1 MFLVFQKVIARWV
14 LGLEKLLLFTIRTTW
29 LICGL
34 GTLFLSLSIAFQ
46 DVMKAPMQKLGFAR
60 SSAVY
65 QDYYPH
71 THKHQDNNKYQKSR
85 HNSTDVLAN
94 AQDRSSYDS
103 YEVDTVSVNG
113 FLFGCS
119 FIHSVPVI
127 GPVIMPALGIALGH
141 EWADHQT
148 R

>member
-1 MFLVFQKVIARWV
+1 VFLVFQKVIARWV

-34 GTLFLSLSIAFQ
+34 GTLFLSLS
-46 DVMKAPMQKLGFAR
+46 
-60 SSAVY
+60 
-65 QDYYPH
+65 
-71 THKHQDNNKYQKSR
+71 R

-94 AQDRSSYDS
+94 EQDRSSYDS

-141 EWADHQT
+141 EWAEHQT